1 MARTIEVLPDL
12 VANQIAAGEVVERPA
27 SVVKELVEN
36 ALDARATRIDI
47 EIEGGGKRRIRVTDD
62 GIGMGREDALLSF
75 DRHATSKIRA
85 AVDLQSVRTFGFR
98 GEALPSI
105 AAVSRVTLETNGES
119 DSLGT
124 RVRVRGG
131 TIQGVDDVPRRRG
144 TTVEVSDV
152 FFNAPARSKFLKAVG
167 AEARA
172 VSDIVSVLALANAS
186 VGFGLT
192 SGGRILLDLPPA
204 SDLTARVAA
213 LWGREAATTL
223 IALSTESDEIA
234 LRGLI
239 QRPDAAKSGFRRA
252 HLFVN
257 GRPFRSR
264 TLLAALDRGYRTT
277 ISERVRPWAF
287 LYLRMPP
294 GTVDMNVHPA
304 KAEVRFRNATAVESF
319 VEEAVRAALTS
330 DSSAATLDTQLA
342 APKLLVREPSPPR
355 AGKRV
360 EEESQTAMFLSADA
374 TASSGAP
381 SASLGA
387 AASAGAALAPASAG
401 DAPSLDAPASSGT
414 VATPGGSAGEAVMQA
429 ASVGAKDPSGGP
441 DRHDHEVRPVGAEPV
456 PMVEE
461 RPRLW
466 QVLHTYVLAETRE
479 GLIIIDQH
487 SAHERILFERLTRAF
502 EESGQT
508 GQRLLFPLTIR
519 LSKAEYEQVEA
530 LTGILNR
537 VGFEVEGFGGN
548 TIIVHAVPDPHPY
561 FDAERCLREMI
572 DDLVAGSDLTRSAKN
587 QHEKIAM
594 MFACKGA
601 IKAGQRLSETEMGEL
616 VDQLFA
622 TELPY
627 HDVHGRPTIVRLSKG
642 ELERKFGR

>member
-1 MARTIEVLPDL
+1 MPRTIEVLSDL

-27 SVVKELVEN
+27 SAVKELVEN

-47 EIEGGGKRRIRVTDD
+47 DIDGGGKKRIRVTDD
-62 GIGMGREDALLSF
+62 GIGMGREDALLSL

-85 AVDLQSVRTFGFR
+85 AVDLQSVGTFGFR

-105 AAVSRVTLETNGES
+105 AAVSRLTLKTKGES
-119 DSLGT
+119 ESVGT
-124 RVRVRGG
+124 RVRVKGG
-131 TIQGVDDVPRRRG
+131 TITGVEDMPRRRG
-144 TTVEVSDV
+144 TTVEVSNL
-152 FFNAPARSKFLKAVG
+152 FFNAPARSKFLKAPG

-172 VSDIVSVLALANAS
+172 VSDVVSVLALANAS

-192 SGGRILLDLPPA
+192 SGGRVLLDLPPA
-204 SDLTARVAA
+204 ADLTARVSD
-213 LWGREAATTL
+213 LWGREAAATL
-223 IALSTESDEIA
+223 IALSSQVDGMEV
-234 LRGLI
+234 RGLI

-264 TLLAALDRGYRTT
+264 PLLTALDRGYRTT
-277 ISERVRPWAF
+277 ISEKVRPWAF
-287 LYLRMPP
+287 LYLRTPP
-294 GTVDMNVHPA
+294 GRVDMNVHPA
-304 KAEVRFRNATAVESF
+304 KAEVRFRDASAVESF
-319 VEEAVRAALTS
+319 VEEAVREGLTS
-330 DSSAATLDTQLA
+330 AASAATFDTQLA
-342 APKLLVREPSPPR
+342 PPQLLVREPPPPCT
-355 AGKRV
+355 GSKKSK
-360 EEESQTAMFLSADA
+360 EEIQTALFLGGADHVVDG
-374 TASSGAP
+374 GAEVTNK
-381 SASLGA
+381 LGGRENA
-387 AASAGAALAPASAG
+387 VVG
-401 DAPSLDAPASSGT
+401 DAGRGTEPRETAP
-414 VATPGGSAGEAVMQA
+414 PGV
-429 ASVGAKDPSGGP
+429 
-441 DRHDHEVRPVGAEPV
+441 EPI

-466 QVLHTYVLAETRE
+466 QVLNTYVIAETRE

-487 SAHERILFERLTRAF
+487 SAHERILFERLSRAF

-519 LSKAEYEQVEA
+519 LSKAEFEHVEA

-561 FDAERCLREMI
+561 FDPERCLREMI
-572 DDLVAGSDLTRSAKN
+572 DELVAGSDLTCSAKN

-594 MFACKGA
+594 TFACKGA
-601 IKAGQRLSETEMGEL
+601 IKAGQRLNESELQEL
-616 VDQLFA
+616 FDQLFA

-627 HDVHGRPTIVRLSKG
+627 HDVHGRPTIVRLSKN
-642 ELERKFGR
+642 EMERKFGR

>member
-1 MARTIEVLPDL
+1 MPRTIKVLPDL

-27 SVVKELVEN
+27 SVVKELIEN

-47 EIEGGGKRRIRVTDD
+47 DIERGGKGRIRVTDD
-62 GIGMGREDALLSF
+62 GIGMGREDALLSL
-75 DRHATSKIRA
+75 DRHATSKIRRA
-85 AVDLQSVRTFGFR
+85 KDLQSVGTFGFR

-105 AAVSRVTLETNGES
+105 AAVSRMTIETRGAS
-119 DSLGT
+119 DQVGT
-124 RVRVRGG
+124 RVRVKGG
-131 TIQGVDDVPRRRG
+131 AITAVEDVPRRRG
-144 TTVEVSDV
+144 TTVEVSNV
-152 FFNAPARSKFLKAVG
+152 FFNAPARSKFLKPVG

-172 VSDIVSVLALANAS
+172 VSEVVSVLALANAS

-192 SGGRILLDLPPA
+192 SGGRILLELPPA
-204 SDLTARVAA
+204 ADLSARVAA

-223 IALSTESDEIA
+223 IALSSEPDGIQV
-234 LRGLI
+234 RGLI

-264 TLLAALDRGYRTT
+264 PLLAAVDRGYRTT
-277 ISERVRPWAF
+277 IPERVRPWAF

-304 KAEVRFRNATAVESF
+304 KAEVRFRDAVAVESL
-319 VEEAVRAALTS
+319 VEEVVRTGLTS
-330 DSSAATLDTQLA
+330 EESAATLDTQLES
-342 APKLLVREPSPPR
+342 PRLMVREPSPPR
-355 AGKRV
+355 PDKSDAEG
-360 EEESQTAMFLSADA
+360 QTALFLSADA
-374 TASSGAP
+374 
-381 SASLGA
+381 
-387 AASAGAALAPASAG
+387 
-401 DAPSLDAPASSGT
+401 
-414 VATPGGSAGEAVMQA
+414 AV
-429 ASVGAKDPSGGP
+429 
-441 DRHDHEVRPVGAEPV
+441 EPV
-456 PMVEE
+456 PVVEE

-466 QVLHTYVLAETRE
+466 QILNTYVLAETRA

-487 SAHERILFERLTRAF
+487 SAHERILFEHLSRAF

-530 LTGILNR
+530 LTGILNHA
-537 VGFEVEGFGGN
+537 GFEIEGFGGN
-548 TIIVHAVPDPHPY
+548 TIIVQAVPDPHPY
-561 FDAERCLREMI
+561 FDPERCLREMI
-572 DDLVAGSDLTRSAKN
+572 AELVEGSDLTRSAQN

-594 MFACKGA
+594 TFACKGA
-601 IKAGQRLSETEMGEL
+601 IKAGQTLSESEMQDL
-616 VDQLFA
+616 FDQLFA

-627 HDVHGRPTIVRLSKG
+627 HDVHGRPTIVRLSKS

>member
-1 MARTIEVLPDL
+1 MPRTIEVLPDL

-47 EIEGGGKRRIRVTDD
+47 DIERGGKRHIRVTDD
-62 GIGMGREDALLSF
+62 GVGMGREDALASL

-85 AVDLQSVRTFGFR
+85 AVDLQAVETFGFR

-105 AAVSRVTLETNGES
+105 AAVSRMTLETKEES
-119 DSLGT
+119 DPLGT
-124 RVRVRGG
+124 RVRVNGG
-131 TIQGVDDVPRRRG
+131 TITGFDDAPRRRG
-144 TTVEVSDV
+144 TTVEVSTL

-167 AEARA
+167 AETRA
-172 VSDIVSVLALANAS
+172 VSDVVSVLALANAS

-192 SGGRILLDLPPA
+192 SGGRVLLDLPPA

-223 IALSTESDEIA
+223 IALSSESDGIEV
-234 LRGLI
+234 RGLI

-264 TLLAALDRGYRTT
+264 PLLAAVDRGYRTT

-287 LYLRMPP
+287 LYLRMPS

-304 KAEVRFRNATAVESF
+304 KAEVRFRDAVAVESF
-319 VEEAVRAALTS
+319 IEEAVRAILTS
-330 DSSAATLDTQLA
+330 DSSAATLGTQPA
-342 APKLLVREPSPPR
+342 APQLLVREPRPPR
-355 AGKRV
+355 AGGESEV
-360 EEESQTAMFLSADA
+360 ESQTALFLSADSA
-374 TASSGAP
+374 VPSGSAVPLDSAVPSDSAASSGVAERTAGGAP
-381 SASLGA
+381 QQGLE
-387 AASAGAALAPASAG
+387 G
-401 DAPSLDAPASSGT
+401 DDGVEPI
-414 VATPGGSAGEAVMQA
+414 
-429 ASVGAKDPSGGP
+429 
-441 DRHDHEVRPVGAEPV
+441 PV
-456 PMVEE
+456 VEE
-461 RPRLW
+461 HPRLW
-466 QVLHTYVLAETRE
+466 QVLTTYVLAETRE

-487 SAHERILFERLTRAF
+487 SAHERILFERLSRAF

-508 GQRLLFPLTIR
+508 AQRLLFPLTIR

-561 FDAERCLREMI
+561 FDPERCLREMI

-594 MFACKGA
+594 TFACKGA
-601 IKAGQRLSETEMGEL
+601 IKAGQTLSESEMQEL
-616 VDQLFA
+616 FDQLFA

-627 HDVHGRPTIVRLSKG
+627 HDVHGRPTIVRLSKS

>member
-1 MARTIEVLPDL
+1 MPRTIEVLPDL

-47 EIEGGGKRRIRVTDD
+47 DIERGGKRRIRVTDD
-62 GIGMGREDALLSF
+62 GVGMGREDALLSL

-85 AVDLQSVRTFGFR
+85 AVDLQSVGTFGFR

-105 AAVSRVTLETNGES
+105 AAVSRMTLETRGDS
-119 DSLGT
+119 DPLGT
-124 RVRVRGG
+124 RVRVKGG
-131 TIQGVDDVPRRRG
+131 TITGVDDVPRRRG
-144 TTVEVSDV
+144 TTVEVSDL

-172 VSDIVSVLALANAS
+172 VSDVVSLLALANAS

-192 SGGRILLDLPPA
+192 SSGRILLELPPA
-204 SDLTARVAA
+204 ADLTARVAA
-213 LWGREAATTL
+213 LWGRETATTL
-223 IALSTESDEIA
+223 IALSTESEGVQV
-234 LRGLI
+234 RGLI

-264 TLLAALDRGYRTT
+264 PLLSAVDRGYRTT
-277 ISERVRPWAF
+277 ITERVRPWAF

-304 KAEVRFRNATAVESF
+304 KAEVRFRDAAAVESF
-319 VEEAVRAALTS
+319 VEEAVRAGLTS
-330 DSSAATLDTQLA
+330 EASAATLDTQLA
-342 APKLLVREPSPPR
+342 PPQLLVREPRPPR
-355 AGKRV
+355 PNKKAEV
-360 EEESQTAMFLSADA
+360 ESQTALFLSADA
-374 TASSGAP
+374 AMPSGTATSSGA
-381 SASLGA
+381 A
-387 AASAGAALAPASAG
+387 
-401 DAPSLDAPASSGT
+401 
-414 VATPGGSAGEAVMQA
+414 ATPGVSTREAATSDLSA
-429 ASVGAKDPSGGP
+429 D
-441 DRHDHEVRPVGAEPV
+441 PV
-456 PMVEE
+456 PVVEE

-466 QVLHTYVLAETRE
+466 QVLNTYVIAETHE

-487 SAHERILFERLTRAF
+487 SAHERILFERLSRAF
-502 EESGQT
+502 EESGET

-519 LSKAEYEQVEA
+519 LAKAEYEQVEA

-537 VGFEVEGFGGN
+537 VGFAVEGFGGN

-561 FDAERCLREMI
+561 FDPERCLREMI
-572 DDLVAGSDLTRSAKN
+572 DELVTGSDLTRSAKN

-594 MFACKGA
+594 TFACKGA
-601 IKAGQRLSETEMGEL
+601 IKAGQRLSKTEMQEL
-616 VDQLFA
+616 FDQLFA

-627 HDVHGRPTIVRLSKG
+627 HDVHGRPTIVRLSKS

>member
-1 MARTIEVLPDL
+1 MPRTIEVLPDL

-27 SVVKELVEN
+27 SVAKELIEN

-47 EIEGGGKRRIRVTDD
+47 DIERGGKGRIRVTDD
-62 GIGMGREDALLSF
+62 GIGMGREDALLSL
-75 DRHATSKIRA
+75 DRHATSKIRRA
-85 AVDLQSVRTFGFR
+85 KDLQSVSTFGFR

-105 AAVSRVTLETNGES
+105 AAVSRMTIETRGAS
-119 DSLGT
+119 DPLGT
-124 RVRVRGG
+124 RVRVQGG
-131 TIQGVDDVPRRRG
+131 TITEVDDVPRRRG
-144 TTVEVSDV
+144 TTVEVSNV
-152 FFNAPARSKFLKAVG
+152 FFNAPARSKFLKAVS

-172 VSDIVSVLALANAS
+172 VSEVVSVLALANAS

-192 SGGRILLDLPPA
+192 SGGRILLELPPA
-204 SDLTARVAA
+204 TDLSVRVAA
-213 LWGREAATTL
+213 LWGREAASTL
-223 IALSTESDEIA
+223 IALSTEPDGTQV
-234 LRGLI
+234 RGLI

-264 TLLAALDRGYRTT
+264 PLLAAVDRGYRTT
-277 ISERVRPWAF
+277 IAERVRPWAL

-304 KAEVRFRNATAVESF
+304 KAEVRFRDAVAVESL
-319 VEEAVRAALTS
+319 VEEAVRTGLTAEA
-330 DSSAATLDTQLA
+330 SAATLDTQLDS
-342 APKLLVREPSPPR
+342 PRLMVRGPSPPR
-355 AGKRV
+355 PDKSDV
-360 EEESQTAMFLSADA
+360 ESQTALFLSADA
-374 TASSGAP
+374 
-381 SASLGA
+381 
-387 AASAGAALAPASAG
+387 
-401 DAPSLDAPASSGT
+401 
-414 VATPGGSAGEAVMQA
+414 AV
-429 ASVGAKDPSGGP
+429 
-441 DRHDHEVRPVGAEPV
+441 EPI

-466 QVLHTYVLAETRE
+466 QILNTYVLAETRE

-487 SAHERILFERLTRAF
+487 SAHERILFEHLSRAF

-530 LTGILNR
+530 LTGILGR
-537 VGFEVEGFGGN
+537 AGFEIEGFGGN
-548 TIIVHAVPDPHPY
+548 TIIVQAVPDPHPY
-561 FDAERCLREMI
+561 FDPERCLREMI
-572 DDLVAGSDLTRSAKN
+572 EDLVEGSDLTRSAQN

-594 MFACKGA
+594 TFACKGA
-601 IKAGQRLSETEMGEL
+601 IKAGQALSETEIQDL
-616 VDQLFA
+616 FDQLFA

-627 HDVHGRPTIVRLSKG
+627 HDVHGRPTIVRLSKS